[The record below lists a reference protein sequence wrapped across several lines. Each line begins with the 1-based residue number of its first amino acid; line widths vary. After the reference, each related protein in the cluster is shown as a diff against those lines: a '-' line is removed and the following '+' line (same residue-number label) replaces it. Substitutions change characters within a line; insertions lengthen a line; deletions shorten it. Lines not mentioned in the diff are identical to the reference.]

1 MKIGDIIKSS
11 AYANLEQ
18 GRIINIL
25 SFDGAN
31 YYEIYFPKS
40 KETLTLEEKDVSR
53 VVSPLEKLNNGE
65 FDVLSLLKL
74 RILSEKISALLYQDK
89 IVAANNFKIVP
100 LPHQVL
106 AVNQIMGQF
115 MPRCL
120 IADEVG
126 LGKTIEAS
134 LIFEEL
140 KLRNM
145 VKRIIIITPAGLTSQ
160 WKDELKTKF
169 NEDFTII
176 DRNTF
181 EALRQIHGNVNVW
194 KNYDHII
201 TSLDFLKPKAIRAS
215 LSEQVRR
222 NREDHNQ
229 AVTDG
234 CINANWDMAIF
245 DEAHKLSKEAE
256 GSETS
261 RYKIGKSLSE
271 VTPIFLL
278 LTATPHQGDGE
289 KFRHLL
295 SLIDPYKFYSPDS
308 LVPSNVKSVTVKNK
322 KRAATDFNGNLIFK
336 SRVTSMVKIQRELAD
351 IEVQLYSE
359 VSDYVSSYYN
369 LASREGNFAFMFL
382 LILYQRMVSSSS
394 RAIYEALSKRLELL
408 QGVASAFPEET
419 RREADDE
426 DVSDLAAQEA
436 YDELVGDST
445 GCRKEI
451 IAIKSKINDEIE
463 ILTKCVMLAK
473 KASYGR
479 HDFKVRKA
487 VEIINEV
494 IKRENDSHVKI
505 LMFTEFIATQKYLG
519 EILEGLGFKVA
530 YLNGK
535 MSLDKKIEAKI
546 KFKEDCQ
553 ILISTDAGG
562 EGINL
567 QFAHVM
573 INYDLPWNP
582 MKIEQRIGRSR

>member
-1 MKIGDIIKSS
+1 MKIVDSVKSS
-11 AYANLEQ
+11 AYADLEL

-53 VVSPLEKLNNGE
+53 VVTPLEKLNNGE
-65 FDVLSLLKL
+65 FDVLPLLKL

-169 NEDFTII
+169 NEDFTVI

-194 KNYDHII
+194 KNYDHVI

-234 CINANWDMAIF
+234 CINADWDMAIF

-308 LVPSNVKSVTVKNK
+308 LIP
-322 KRAATDFNGNLIFK
+322 R
-336 SRVTSMVKIQRELAD
+336 
-351 IEVQLYSE
+351 
-359 VSDYVSSYYN
+359 
-369 LASREGNFAFMFL
+369 
-382 LILYQRMVSSSS
+382 
-394 RAIYEALSKRLELL
+394 
-408 QGVASAFPEET
+408 
-419 RREADDE
+419 
-426 DVSDLAAQEA
+426 
-436 YDELVGDST
+436 
-445 GCRKEI
+445 
-451 IAIKSKINDEIE
+451 
-463 ILTKCVMLAK
+463 
-473 KASYGR
+473 
-479 HDFKVRKA
+479 
-487 VEIINEV
+487 
-494 IKRENDSHVKI
+494 
-505 LMFTEFIATQKYLG
+505 
-519 EILEGLGFKVA
+519 
-530 YLNGK
+530 
-535 MSLDKKIEAKI
+535 
-546 KFKEDCQ
+546 
-553 ILISTDAGG
+553 
-562 EGINL
+562 
-567 QFAHVM
+567 
-573 INYDLPWNP
+573 
-582 MKIEQRIGRSR
+582 